1 MTADGHHKTGDW
13 TVTRDDWKRLI
24 KQSSSRRGFSTAG
37 ADPGR
42 SSVSSVRSSIAT
54 LRNAS
59 IMQLEASG
67 LHAIAEDELDEEG
80 SGGTN

>member
-1 MTADGHHKTGDW
+1 MTSDEHHKTGDW
-13 TVTRDDWKRLI
+13 TITRDDWKRLI
-24 KQSSSRRGFSTAG
+24 EQNSSRRGFSTAG
-37 ADPGR
+37 EDPSK

-67 LHAIAEDELDEEG
+67 LHAIAEDEVDEDD
-80 SGGTN
+80 SGTN

>member
-1 MTADGHHKTGDW
+1 MNIVKPGDW
-13 TVTRDDWKRLI
+13 TITRDDWKRLI
-24 KQSSSRRGFSTAG
+24 EQNSSRRGFSTPAG

-42 SSVSSVRSSIAT
+42 SSVPSVRSSIAT

-67 LHAIAEDELDEEG
+67 LHAVAEDEVEEEDD
-80 SGGTN
+80 SGTN